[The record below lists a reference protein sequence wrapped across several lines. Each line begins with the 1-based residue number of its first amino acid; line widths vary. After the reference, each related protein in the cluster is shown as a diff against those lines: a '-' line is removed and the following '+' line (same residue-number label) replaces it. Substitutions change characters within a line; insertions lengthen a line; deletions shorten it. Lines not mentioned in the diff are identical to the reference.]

1 MDDYQRLIA
10 QNNMLN
16 ALVKQQDSLI
26 AELKE
31 KLERKAIDNQNLKVR
46 VRLLERNSKKDGQND
61 T

>member
-1 MDDYQRLIA
+1 MDDYQRLIT

-16 ALVKQQDSLI
+16 ALVKQQGSLI

-31 KLERKAIDNQNLKVR
+31 KLERKAIDNQNLEVR
-46 VRLLERNSKKDGQND
+46 VRLLERNSKKDGQNE

>member
-16 ALVKQQDSLI
+16 ALVRQQESLI

-31 KLERKAIDNQNLKVR
+31 KLERKAIDNQNLEVR
-46 VRLLERNSKKDGQND
+46 VRLLERNSKKDGQNE